1 MSAKFKDIV
10 LVFYAPPDLN
20 QDEELQHVA
29 EYIVWFFGI
38 ALLLFHNKMLD
49 FYATQPIENYYFIYW
64 FYRTEASTFAGDDVF
79 GSANKER
86 TERSTED
93 TDCVGS
99 QRSEASSP
107 LISSSPGG

>member
-1 MSAKFKDIV
+1 MWRNTLFGFLAKLCYSFTISSSI
-10 LVFYAPPDLN
+10 FTPLN
-20 QDEELQHVA
+20 
-29 EYIVWFFGI
+29 
-38 ALLLFHNKMLD
+38 LLK
-49 FYATQPIENYYFIYW
+49 NYYFIYW